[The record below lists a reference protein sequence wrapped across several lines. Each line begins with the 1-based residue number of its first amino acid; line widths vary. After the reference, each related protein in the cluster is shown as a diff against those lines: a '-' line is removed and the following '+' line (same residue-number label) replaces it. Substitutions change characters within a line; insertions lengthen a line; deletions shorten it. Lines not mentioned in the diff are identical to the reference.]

1 MDIKQLEVFNT
12 IYKHKNFS
20 NAAKELFISQ
30 PTVSA
35 HIKSLEEDLGL
46 QLFNRKN
53 KAMGNLTDA
62 GKILYQYSTQILS
75 LVKEAEASLANYKQ
89 GHSGSLSL
97 VTSHSFCYWVLP
109 KILENFSHL
118 YPSVDIILHTEFT
131 PKMIEMV
138 YNREVHFAI
147 ARTSTPD
154 FSDDLLHSELIGQDP
169 SVFVVSPHH
178 RLADATD
185 VSIGDILQE
194 LFIVYGKKSSFWP
207 QIESIFTNMGYTL
220 KTGMELN
227 DINAVKKMI
236 EINMGISIL
245 PQISVQNELENGTI
259 KMVRV
264 EGFPQIMRYS
274 NLIYQKDLIMTG
286 AIENFVK
293 FIHDTKPYS
302 LEGPI

>member
-1 MDIKQLEVFNT
+1 MDIKQLEVFNS

-35 HIKSLEEDLGL
+35 HIKSLEDDLGL

-75 LVKEAEASLANYKQ
+75 LVREAEASLANYKK

-109 KILENFSHL
+109 KILENFNHM

-154 FSDDLLHSELIGQDP
+154 FSDDTLQSELIGQDP
-169 SVFVVSPHH
+169 AVFVVSPNHPF
-178 RLADATD
+178 AEGKS
-185 VSIGDILQE
+185 VSIEDILQE
-194 LFIVYGKKSSFWP
+194 QFIVYGKKSSFWP
-207 QIESIFTNMGYTL
+207 QIQSVFTNMGYTI

-236 EINMGISIL
+236 EINMGISIV
-245 PQISVQNELENGTI
+245 PQISVQNELDNGTI
-259 KMVRV
+259 KMVKV
-264 EGFPQIMRYS
+264 EGFPKIIRYS

-286 AIENFVK
+286 AIENFVR
-293 FIHDTKPYS
+293 FIQETKPYS